1 MSPESTGNVLVNAVH
16 KIPVFQGLSG
26 DQIRKILGTC
36 KRYSFEPGDEICKS
50 NTPSEEMYILVSG
63 ELNVVTV
70 EDLKVATVLP
80 VTTVGEMGLITGQK
94 RSATV
99 EASKSSK
106 VFGIS
111 KAQFDRMLR
120 EDLGMRVKI
129 FRNIVDILSGKLT
142 SDNMRLRDYQI
153 EKRSSE
159 DSIALLEREL
169 EAEEQRLAFAMESA
183 LSAGDISADE
193 IELHLDEKLK
203 SLVHS
208 VLVVDDEPG
217 IRLLLKKNP
226 LCLCCAGGGK
236 WLSSSQYRP
245 GRIAGP
251 GDYRYPHVGYGRL

>member
-1 MSPESTGNVLVNAVH
+1 
-16 KIPVFQGLSG
+16 
-26 DQIRKILGTC
+26 
-36 KRYSFEPGDEICKS
+36 
-50 NTPSEEMYILVSG
+50 
-63 ELNVVTV
+63 
-70 EDLKVATVLP
+70 
-80 VTTVGEMGLITGQK
+80 
-94 RSATV
+94 
-99 EASKSSK
+99 
-106 VFGIS
+106 
-111 KAQFDRMLR
+111 
-120 EDLGMRVKI
+120 MRVKI

-193 IELHLDEKLK
+193 IELYLDEKLK

-208 VLVVDDEPG
+208 VLVVDDEPE
-217 IRLLLKKNP
+217 IRILLKKNP